1 MIAYLKGILTQK
13 SSPRVIIEI
22 TGIGYEIM
30 VPLST
35 YENLPDTGTE
45 VKILTYVYSH
55 EEGETIYGFM
65 TPEEKQL
72 FELLI
77 AVTGVGPRVAIN
89 VLSRFKVPEFV
100 QAILQK
106 NWPLLTSV
114 GRIGRKTA
122 ERLVVELGEKI
133 KEWKLVAMPE
143 LDHQPAVEDAIGG
156 LISLGYTQSRA
167 REAVSKVLESL
178 GDAKKSEIKVEE
190 LIRQALKFCATS

>member
-1 MIAYLKGILTQK
+1 
-13 SSPRVIIEI
+13 
-22 TGIGYEIM
+22 M

>member
-13 SSPRVIIEI
+13 LPQRIIVEVA
-22 TGIGYEIM
+22 GVGYEVM

-35 YENLPDTGTE
+35 YENLPDNGAE
-45 VKILTYVYSH
+45 VKIITHVYSH

-65 TPEEKQL
+65 TMEEKQL

-77 AVTGVGPRVAIN
+77 TVTGVGPRVAIN

-106 NWPLLTSV
+106 NWALLTSV
-114 GRIGRKTA
+114 GRIGRRTA

-133 KEWKLVAMPE
+133 KEWKFEAVLE
-143 LDHQPAVEDAIGG
+143 LDHQSAVEDAIGG
-156 LISLGYTQSRA
+156 LISLGYTQLRA
-167 REAVSKVLESL
+167 REAVNKVLESL
-178 GDAKKSEIKVEE
+178 EDAKKSGIKAEE